1 MSRAMN
7 LSVAQD
13 EIKRICADM
22 GISTTSVEPLLPSG
36 SRVVCLTAD
45 GAFAL
50 RKKMHSQVIEGSVK
64 RVPRALR
71 TAP

>member
-22 GISTTSVEPLLPSG
+22 GISTTSLEPLLPNG

-45 GAFAL
+45 GAAVL
-50 RKKMHSQVIEGSVK
+50 RKKMRDQVIEGSVK